1 MNLLITGGAGY
12 IGTELI
18 FKLLNDSAVS
28 SIVIYDNLNRGNY
41 NFFLGKTKID
51 SSRLRFVKGDILVAT
66 NSSTLSKLGVGAD
79 NQIIHS
85 VCQE

>member
-51 SSRLRFVKGDILVAT
+51 SSRLRFVKGDILD
-66 NSSTLSKLGVGAD
+66 SRKLNKEV
-79 NQIIHS
+79 
-85 VCQE
+85 